1 MPRASGERRAKEDNV
16 KGERKPMTNLKIM
29 RIKREMSQTRLAKKV
44 GISQSSLSCYEDGV
58 ISPRVDVLFKLAEV
72 LDCDIKDI
80 V

>member
-1 MPRASGERRAKEDNV
+1 M

-29 RIKREMSQTRLAKKV
+29 RIKREMSQIELAKKV

-58 ISPRVDVLFKLAEV
+58 ISPRVDVLFRLAET

>member
-1 MPRASGERRAKEDNV
+1 M

>member
-1 MPRASGERRAKEDNV
+1 
-16 KGERKPMTNLKIM
+16 MTNLKIM

-44 GISQSSLSCYEDGV
+44 GISQASLSCYEDGV